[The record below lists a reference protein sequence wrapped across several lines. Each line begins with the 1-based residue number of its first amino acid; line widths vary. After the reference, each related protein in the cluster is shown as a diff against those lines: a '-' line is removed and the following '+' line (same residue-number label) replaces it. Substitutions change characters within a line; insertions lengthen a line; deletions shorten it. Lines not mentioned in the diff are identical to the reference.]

1 MAYLIKDGGSGNL
14 SLLWNEDCLKES
26 LWIKCKARYLKQI
39 YKVDFVKKRKEF
51 DRQVQRAKRIHWFQ
65 MQTDLLDELDEDS
78 NEFWKTIGK
87 IGISNCQ
94 NKKIPIEVI
103 SGEGQILNDT
113 NAVLEHWKSE
123 FSA

>member
-1 MAYLIKDGGSGNL
+1 
-14 SLLWNEDCLKES
+14 
-26 LWIKCKARYLKQI
+26 
-39 YKVDFVKKRKEF
+39 
-51 DRQVQRAKRIHWFQ
+51 

-94 NKKIPIEVI
+94 NKKIPMEVI
-103 SGEGQILNDT
+103 SVDGQILNDT

-123 FSA
+123 FSALYN